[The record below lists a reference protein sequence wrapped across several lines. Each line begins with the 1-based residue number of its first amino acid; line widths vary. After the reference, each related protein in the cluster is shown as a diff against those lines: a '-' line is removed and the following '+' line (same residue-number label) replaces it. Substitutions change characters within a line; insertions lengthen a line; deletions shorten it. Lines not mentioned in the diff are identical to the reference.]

1 MRCYNTSKCKI
12 YLVCNYII
20 PYNYVKCWHVAVL
33 YADTYSFSDSNDNI
47 IYTGVNSDK
56 YMQMEAEGRK
66 KKQKKKKRKK
76 RKGGEEDSD
85 DEDIPQQHQV
95 SSVAEMPEVK
105 LYVMKSTVM
114 INLVAWSPQ

>member
-1 MRCYNTSKCKI
+1 
-12 YLVCNYII
+12 
-20 PYNYVKCWHVAVL
+20 
-33 YADTYSFSDSNDNI
+33 
-47 IYTGVNSDK
+47 
-56 YMQMEAEGRK
+56 MQMEAEGRK

-114 INLVAWSPQ
+114 INLVA